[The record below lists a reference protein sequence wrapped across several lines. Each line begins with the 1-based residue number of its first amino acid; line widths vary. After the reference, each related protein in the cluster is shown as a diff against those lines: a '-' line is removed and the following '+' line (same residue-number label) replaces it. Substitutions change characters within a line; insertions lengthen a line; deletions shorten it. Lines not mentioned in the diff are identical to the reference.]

1 MVECADTNP
10 FFSSE
15 PGFTDCAKEMNGTC
29 VSGGVT
35 YDVQFVD
42 DLLRLVDI
50 AWDCSRGGIEAIISG
65 NCACS
70 ARYNYRACAQC
81 HVCGEGEPGG
91 FHLECP
97 GFAVDCDN
105 NYTLWQDNY
114 PAQSGYHGTVS
125 MTTATM
131 LILTVSMITGIL
143 ILTLLEA

>member
-15 PGFTDCAKEMNGTC
+15 PGFADCANDGNGTC
-29 VSGGVT
+29 VSGRT
-35 YDVQFVD
+35 SYTVQFVD
-42 DLLRLVDI
+42 NLLRDVDI
-50 AWDCSRGGIEAIISG
+50 AWDCSRGGIEAMRNG

-70 ARYNYRACAQC
+70 ARYIYRACAQC

-97 GFAVDCDN
+97 GFAVNCDN
-105 NYTLWQDNY
+105 NYTFWHDL
-114 PAQSGYHGTVS
+114 AQSGHHGTVS

-131 LILTVSMITGIL
+131 LILTVSMITAML
-143 ILTLLEA
+143 VLALLDA